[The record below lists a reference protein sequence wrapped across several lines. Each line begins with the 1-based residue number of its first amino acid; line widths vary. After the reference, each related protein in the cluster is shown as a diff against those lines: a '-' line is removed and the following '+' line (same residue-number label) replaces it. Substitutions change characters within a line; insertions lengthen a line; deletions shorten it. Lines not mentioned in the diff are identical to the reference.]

1 MRAIMAEKAAKDFMT
16 IIKRSFFLLL
26 FSFIVLLG
34 CGEENPEVFVD
45 ELPLP
50 DAFQLSL
57 NLDLVSFQ
65 SLQFEN
71 HLILEDYGVN
81 GIIIIKRGDRDYAAF
96 ERTCPYEPEKECS
109 RIEFLNLGGTGE
121 SRLACECGNSFYNL
135 SGYPTNSPSPR
146 KLREYF
152 TSLSG
157 RNLYIDNTIVNS
169 PNR

>member
-1 MRAIMAEKAAKDFMT
+1 MRAIMAEKVEKVFMT
-16 IIKRSFFLLL
+16 TIKRSFFLLL
-26 FSFIVLLG
+26 FPLIVLLG

-57 NLDLVSFQ
+57 NLDLVSVQ
-65 SLQFEN
+65 SLQFEKN
-71 HLILEDYGVN
+71 VILENYGLN
-81 GIIIIKRGDRDYAAF
+81 GIIVVKRAENDYAAF
-96 ERTCPYEPEKECS
+96 ERTCPFEPEKECS
-109 RIEFLNLGGTGE
+109 IVSMNAGQQYLE
-121 SRLACECGNSFYNL
+121 CECGNSFYNL

-157 RNLYIDNTIVNS
+157 RNLYIDNNIVNS

>member
-1 MRAIMAEKAAKDFMT
+1 MPAITEEKVAKDFMT
-16 IIKRSFFLLL
+16 IIKKISIILL
-26 FSFIVLLG
+26 FFSISIA
-34 CGEENPEVFVD
+34 CKNEIDPEIFVD

-50 DAFQLSL
+50 DPFQISL
-57 NLDLVSFQ
+57 NLSLPAYQ

-71 HLILEDYGVN
+71 HLILDDYGIN

-146 KLREYF
+146 KLREYY

-169 PNR
+169 ENR